1 MNSMK
6 TFYLRNEDVVRRWY
20 VVDATDVILGK
31 LAVKAARLLMGKED
45 PIYTPWVD
53 SGHFIVV
60 TNAEKVKVTGK
71 KDSGKKD
78 GGKVYR
84 RYTGHPGGLVETT
97 LSEMRARKPAKV
109 IELAVRR
116 MLPKNKLGRR
126 MFKRLRV
133 YAGAEHKHSAQKP
146 EPLKIG

>member
-1 MNSMK
+1 MK

-71 KDSGKKD
+71 KES
-78 GGKVYR
+78 GKVYR

-97 LSEMRARKPAKV
+97 LSEMRAGKPAKV